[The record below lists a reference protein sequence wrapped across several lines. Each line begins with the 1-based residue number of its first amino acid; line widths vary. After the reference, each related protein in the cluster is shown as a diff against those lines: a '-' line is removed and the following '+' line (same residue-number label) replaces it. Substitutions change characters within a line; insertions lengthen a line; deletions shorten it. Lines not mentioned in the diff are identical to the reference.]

1 VLDNANLIKLIEVN
15 VDVVTEFGLKVQLL
29 DSDSSVL
36 LLDVEHFSSTLRDHN
51 FGTWDMHFL
60 ECYIL
65 NRTILLAYLFK
76 SLFGNLYLIG
86 D

>member
-1 VLDNANLIKLIEVN
+1 
-15 VDVVTEFGLKVQLL
+15 
-29 DSDSSVL
+29 
-36 LLDVEHFSSTLRDHN
+36 
-51 FGTWDMHFL
+51 MHFL